1 VFTGLIEEVGTIAQV
16 HRTRGLRLTVHAQI
30 VMDDLKPGD
39 SIAVNGAC
47 LTAEAIDGDR
57 FTASLLPETAQG
69 TTLGSLQV
77 GARVNLER
85 PLRVGDRLGGHLVS
99 GHVDGV
105 GEVAAAV
112 RRGETQWVEVVAPEG
127 MARYLVDR
135 GSVALDGV
143 SLTVREPRGRRFAVS
158 LVGATLAATTLG
170 ELHAGDLVNL
180 EADLLAKHIERLL
193 QQGEPGADERKL
205 VEWLAEAE

>member
-1 VFTGLIEEVGTIAQV
+1 MFTGLIEEIGTIAAIQ
-16 HRTRGLRLTVHAQI
+16 RTRGSRLTI
-30 VMDDLKPGD
+30 RGGRVMDDLKPGD

-47 LTAEAIDGDR
+47 LTAEEVNIGR
-57 FTASLLPETAQG
+57 FTASLLPETAEG
-69 TTLGSLQV
+69 TTLGKLSV

-105 GEVAAAV
+105 GEVAAV
-112 RRGETQWVEVVAPEG
+112 VPRGETQRVEVVAPEG

-135 GSVALDGV
+135 GSVTLDGV
-143 SLTVREPRGRRFAVS
+143 SLTVREPQGRRFAVS
-158 LVGATLAATTLG
+158 LVGATLSATTLG
-170 ELHAGDLVNL
+170 ELRAGDRVNL
-180 EADLLAKHIERLL
+180 EADLVAKHIERLL
-193 QQGEPGADERKL
+193 RQGQPGADERKL

>member
-1 VFTGLIEEVGTIAQV
+1 VFTGLIEEIGTITIIQ
-16 HRTRGLRLTVHAQI
+16 RTRGLRLTI
-30 VMDDLKPGD
+30 RGGRITDDLKPGD

-47 LTAEAIDGDR
+47 LTAEVIDGDC
-57 FTASLLPETAQG
+57 FTASLLPETAEG
-69 TTLGSLQV
+69 TTLGALPV

-105 GEVAAAV
+105 GEVAAV
-112 RRGETQWVEVVAPEG
+112 VPRGETRWVEVVAPEE

-143 SLTVREPRGRRFAVS
+143 SLTVRKPQGRRFAVS

-170 ELHAGDLVNL
+170 ALRPGDRVNL
-180 EADLLAKHIERLL
+180 EADLIAKHIERLL
-193 QQGEPGADERKL
+193 RQGEHGADERKL